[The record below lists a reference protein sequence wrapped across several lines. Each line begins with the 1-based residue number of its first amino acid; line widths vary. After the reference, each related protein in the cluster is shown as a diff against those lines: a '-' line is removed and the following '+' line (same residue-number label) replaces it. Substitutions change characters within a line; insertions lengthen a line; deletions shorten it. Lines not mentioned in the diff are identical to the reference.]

1 MRRHLTMW
9 AVIILAL
16 AAVMLMIR
24 VALADEPVT
33 MWCISSDSYVNVRE
47 APSTKSK
54 VGGRLDFGDAVE
66 VTGSER
72 DGSGTLWYRVNG
84 ITEQGYGW
92 VCSNY
97 LIDSEPAKT
106 AKKATVCASGRVAVY
121 KRVNGAR
128 KTWAKA
134 GSTVEVSIE
143 STEWCLTDRGWIRT
157 EYLEEVNE

>member
-16 AAVMLMIR
+16 AAVLLMIR
-24 VALADEPVT
+24 VALAEEPVI
-33 MWCISSDSYVNVRE
+33 MWCISSDTYVNVRE

-72 DGSGTLWYRVNG
+72 DGSGTLWYRVSG
-84 ITEQGYGW
+84 VTERGHGW
-92 VCSNY
+92 VCSYY

-134 GSTVEVSIE
+134 GSTVTVTIE
-143 STEWCLTDRGWIRT
+143 SAEWCLTDRGWIRA